1 MLYMLILDIKQ
12 NHNLKIIIECTCCIS
27 CNSSSLA
34 QKFAFSILT
43 YHVLGSKLDYTTL
56 RHRFISFEA
65 LHHLRVHSIM
75 NQSVGWEMG
84 CLLLLGDWGS
94 LCWEYAKRLRHH
106 FSFPFRKFLNK
117 AMHLQ
122 LLGNLSGGNE
132 KQSVTTNIGQASLRR
147 IMLNWLWWLLK
158 LKCPG
163 SRTCWWGAGIKGF
176 VTALPQLSLLG
187 ICFFCG
193 SGPVCL
199 FPWISISLFW
209 LSVLNSTPK
218 CWLDP
223 PATDEHC
230 LFADGVSVTGVLQL
244 VADWVLLSVVSCF
257 HPPVLRLFYFL
268 H

>member
-56 RHRFISFEA
+56 RHRFMSFEA

-94 LCWEYAKRLRHH
+94 LCWEYSKRLRHH
-106 FSFPFRKFLNK
+106 FSFPFRKFLNT

-176 VTALPQLSLLG
+176 VTALHYHSFRCLAYVSSVAQDQSVS
-187 ICFFCG
+187 FHG
-193 SGPVCL
+193 S
-199 FPWISISLFW
+199 
-209 LSVLNSTPK
+209 
-218 CWLDP
+218 
-223 PATDEHC
+223 
-230 LFADGVSVTGVLQL
+230 VSVCSGFPCWIQPPNAGWIHLLQMSIACSQMESQSL
-244 VADWVLLSVVSCF
+244 ESF
-257 HPPVLRLFYFL
+257 N
-268 H
+268 